1 MRLVAVFIVLLFG
14 LVARVQAK
22 ATLAVTSI
30 VAEGGSVRISYT
42 LSNWSLEDTG
52 RSACGETRR
61 VCNVFTEIRLVDS
74 NNTGGLWTINV
85 SNSSRMTLGDVIRE
99 LNANGVS
106 MPYSG
111 STMITSAANL
121 AGGCFALTTAS
132 GVIAGPAYD
141 VTNCMP
147 LRPPTPPVQCDIDGS
162 TTIDHRSLS
171 ETALNNAQ
179 ASTQLNVR
187 CSASA
192 SVTVRATRTNSRGV
206 RLRADE
212 SLYSVV
218 TINNR
223 DATGGINVTT
233 TNTMSTPITVMST
246 LNTQGTVAPGAF
258 SGSTVITVSPN

>member
-1 MRLVAVFIVLLFG
+1 MKALLLSIVLLFG
-14 LVARVQAK
+14 VVMPVFAAVNLVVTGSRIEPNGDTRYSIRISNWFVSDTTYTPCGGEWDWTYRTCEVDVAGYDEVTMRYYRFTSWSTPSTSKKLTSGQVLANLGILIPLEQSVVVDKASQVTCFTLRVGNTAGMTPLSSCVPVK
-22 ATLAVTSI
+22 PPPVKCDIT
-30 VAEGGSVRISYT
+30 GSV
-42 LSNWSLEDTG
+42 
-52 RSACGETRR
+52 
-61 VCNVFTEIRLVDS
+61 
-74 NNTGGLWTINV
+74 
-85 SNSSRMTLGDVIRE
+85 
-99 LNANGVS
+99 
-106 MPYSG
+106 
-111 STMITSAANL
+111 
-121 AGGCFALTTAS
+121 
-132 GVIAGPAYD
+132 
-141 VTNCMP
+141 
-147 LRPPTPPVQCDIDGS
+147 
-162 TTIDHRSLS
+162 TIDHKTLS
-171 ETALNNAQ
+171 DHALNNAQ